1 MYLFLI
7 HNKISVDNSTSGS
20 WKGFVDITDYFFHKK
35 ANVLPN
41 TNLTLVKYGSFYLK
55 AFSFLFLFY
64 NESIVSYNS
73 SVA

>member
-55 AFSFLFLFY
+55 AFSFIFFLCD
-64 NESIVSYNS
+64 NESNS